1 MTLSLVDRQNY
12 LLADEAQA
20 LLTREGQ
27 HLEQVRAWL
36 QQIVTD
42 WATTDVTAT
51 IAPLEASAKQLA
63 EQRRR
68 FKLALSKGLGVAP
81 ADGRLSLLME
91 RLPVERRRVLTTA
104 RAHALWLM
112 QRVAELMRLARMQSN
127 DLSSCL
133 NTLLHGVAAGN
144 GGGGTGVVERYD
156 GRGLKAN
163 SSRATFLNDRC

>member
-1 MTLSLVDRQNY
+1 MTLSPVDRQNY

-36 QQIVTD
+36 QLVVTD

-51 IAPLEASAKQLA
+51 IAPLEASARQLA

-68 FKLALSKGLGVAP
+68 FRIALSKGLGVAL
-81 ADGRLSLLME
+81 AEGRLSLLME
-91 RLPVERRRVLTTA
+91 RLPAERRAVLGTA
-104 RAHALWLM
+104 RSHALWLM
-112 QRVAELMRLARMQSN
+112 RRVAELMRLARMQSN

-133 NTLLHGVAAGN
+133 NGLLQGGAAT
-144 GGGGTGVVERYD
+144 GGSAVVERYD
-156 GRGLKAN
+156 QRGLRA
-163 SSRATFLNDRC
+163 SSPRATFLNDRC